1 VRLVIKKKYVTTHG
15 NMNVKEHKSN
25 RVRLMIL
32 MKCVSIIRVL
42 LYFTEYILLVDIL
55 KIGVVY
61 SIGRTVIV

>member
-1 VRLVIKKKYVTTHG
+1 
-15 NMNVKEHKSN
+15 MNVKEHKSN